1 MKDLKY
7 QMSWKE
13 ALHLFIRVD
22 LLLRPLRRLLLFF
35 ATLSLSHQARQNIV
49 SYVSCIK
56 LDEKSMFLRSEKL
69 KIISILCIYLL
80 KL

>member
-7 QMSWKE
+7 QMSWEE

-22 LLLRPLRRLLLFF
+22 LLLRLLRRLLLFF
-35 ATLSLSHQARQNIV
+35 ATLSLSHQARQNTGV

-56 LDEKSMFLRSEKL
+56 LDEKLMFLRSEKL
-69 KIISILCIYLL
+69 KIISILCI
-80 KL
+80 

>member
-7 QMSWKE
+7 QMSWEE
-13 ALHLFIRVD
+13 ALHLFIRID
-22 LLLRPLRRLLLFF
+22 LLLRLLRRLLLFF
-35 ATLSLSHQARQNIV
+35 ATLSLSHQARQNV